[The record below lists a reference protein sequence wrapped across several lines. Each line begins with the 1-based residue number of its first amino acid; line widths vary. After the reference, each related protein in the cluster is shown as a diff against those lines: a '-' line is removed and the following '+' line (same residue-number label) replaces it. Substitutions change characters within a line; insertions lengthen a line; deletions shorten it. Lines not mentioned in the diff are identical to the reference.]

1 MIDTVQQVELSQGV
15 RRTVVWIDAGLRL
28 RAGTTITGKDGQR
41 WRVERVYAA
50 RLSPHLLN
58 RGWSVGGLL

>member
-1 MIDTVQQVELSQGV
+1 MIEAVQQVELTRGDLH
-15 RRTVVWIDAGLRL
+15 TVVWIDADLHLLPG
-28 RAGTTITGKDGQR
+28 IIVTGKDGVT
-41 WRVERVYAA
+41 WRVERVHQA